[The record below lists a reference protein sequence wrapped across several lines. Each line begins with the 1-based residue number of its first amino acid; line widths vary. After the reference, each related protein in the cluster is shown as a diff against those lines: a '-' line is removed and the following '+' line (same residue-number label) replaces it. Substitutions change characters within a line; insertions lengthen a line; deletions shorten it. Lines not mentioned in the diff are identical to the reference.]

1 MASKIIDINT
11 NSTLDSI
18 IKNKSDGI
26 VKKYLL
32 DSDIKLKN
40 QEILTFYKYIE
51 VNNFEFF
58 FKVKFPYGRRI
69 KRIELVSK
77 FKNNFYIY
85 KISNKSN
92 IDKDIFELDEIISLI
107 KEKYN
112 ATKFIFE
119 GFIGTTI
126 LPNNE
131 VINSIQENLSNF
143 ITYIKY

>member
-1 MASKIIDINT
+1 MN
-11 NSTLDSI
+11 
-18 IKNKSDGI
+18 
-26 VKKYLL
+26 
-32 DSDIKLKN
+32 
-40 QEILTFYKYIE
+40 
-51 VNNFEFF
+51 FF

-77 FKNNFYIY
+77 FKNNFNIY

-112 ATKFIFE
+112 ATEFIFE
-119 GFIGTTI
+119 GFIGTTN

>member
-26 VKKYLL
+26 VKKFLL

-77 FKNNFYIY
+77 FENTFYIY

-92 IDKDIFELDEIISLI
+92 LDKDIFELDEIISLI

-119 GFIGTTI
+119 EIGIIVFIPT
-126 LPNNE
+126 E
-131 VINSIQENLSNF
+131 YSV
-143 ITYIKY
+143 YIIRYTLKFSCD

>member
-26 VKKYLL
+26 VKKFLL

-77 FKNNFYIY
+77 FKNNFCIY

-107 KEKYN
+107 
-112 ATKFIFE
+112 
-119 GFIGTTI
+119 
-126 LPNNE
+126 
-131 VINSIQENLSNF
+131 
-143 ITYIKY
+143 